1 MSFDFIAKIAEEKIL
16 DSMNRGEFQNL
27 EGQGRPLTYEDDSM
41 IPEDLRMAYKI
52 LKNSGHT
59 PPEIQQEKEIRSA
72 IDLLEHLED
81 EKEKYKQIQKV
92 NYLIM
97 QLNIKYNRP
106 IRFEKKEL
114 YYDKLVEKIHVHSS
128 EKE

>member
-1 MSFDFIAKIAEEKIL
+1 MSFDFISKIAEEKIL

-27 EGQGRPLTYEDDSM
+27 EGQGRPIVYEDDSM

-59 PPEIQQEKEIRSA
+59 PPEIEQEKEIRSA
-72 IDLLEHLED
+72 IDLLEHFED

-92 NYLIM
+92 NYMIT
-97 QLNIKYNRP
+97 QLNLKYNRP
-106 IRFEKKEL
+106 IPFEKEEV
-114 YYDKLVEKIHVHSS
+114 YYDKLVERVHVRSS
-128 EKE
+128 EKK